1 MGTAKDQQLSMN
13 SQSNVN
19 ISGALV
25 EGNLINPVM
34 LQGVQ
39 LPTSKF
45 ESFLESGD
53 EGTLIFDT
61 ERLKAYP
68 EDYAYL

>member
-1 MGTAKDQQLSMN
+1 
-13 SQSNVN
+13 
-19 ISGALV
+19 
-25 EGNLINPVM
+25 M

-53 EGTLIFDT
+53 EGGTLIFDT
-61 ERLKAYP
+61 ERLKSYP
-68 EDYAYL
+68 EDYAYLQSLEDNQD